1 MKKLK
6 TYIFLFVFWLPNI
19 AFCQELITYPLESKL
34 KEISGLE
41 QLNTS
46 TLVAINDG
54 GNKAEL
60 YLIDFEGKPIK
71 TVSVANATNVDWE
84 DLAKDDKYL
93 YIGDIGNNNNNR
105 KDLCI
110 YKVKI
115 EDVLNKSEVTAEKIT
130 FNYYDQKE
138 FPPSKEFLNFDAE
151 GMIAYRNAIF
161 IFSKNRTE
169 PFDGVCTVYSVPNV
183 TGNHTAKYQSN
194 FIVGDGGW
202 WKDAIT
208 AADIFNEEVYLLTYD
223 RVFKLNIAD
232 LKTKTSFETVF
243 ERTTQKESILVI
255 DKSTIMVADEKQR
268 IIGGGNLYKMKI

>member
-1 MKKLK
+1 MERPKFYILVF
-6 TYIFLFVFWLPNI
+6 IFLLSFG
-19 AFCQELITYPLESKL
+19 AFSQELTTYPLEPKL

-41 QLNTS
+41 QLNES

-60 YLIDFEGKPIK
+60 YLFDFEGKPIK
-71 TVSVANATNVDWE
+71 TVTVTNATNVDWE

-110 YKVKI
+110 YKIRI
-115 EDVLNKSEVTAEKIT
+115 EDVLNKSEVTAEKIA

-169 PFDGVCTVYSVPNV
+169 PFNGVCTVYSIPK
-183 TGNHTAKYQSN
+183 TPGNHTAKYQAN
-194 FIVGDGGW
+194 FIVGDDGW

-208 AADIFNEEVYLLTYD
+208 AADIFNEEVYLLTYN
-223 RVFKLNIAD
+223 RVFRLNIAD
-232 LKTKTSFETVF
+232 LNGNTSFETVF

-255 DKSTIMVADEKQR
+255 DKSTIMIADEKQR
-268 IIGGGNLYKMKI
+268 LVGGGNLYKVKM